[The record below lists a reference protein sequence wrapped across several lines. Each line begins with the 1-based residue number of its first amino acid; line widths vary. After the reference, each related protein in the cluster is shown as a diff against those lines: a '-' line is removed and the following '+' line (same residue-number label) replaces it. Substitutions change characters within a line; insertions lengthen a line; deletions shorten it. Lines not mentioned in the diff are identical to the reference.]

1 MPQINATPDQVE
13 ATDLLVEGIRN
24 GRTQVALRLI
34 KRSAPQLWNSKPLW
48 AAVLERN
55 IVLVEALLPYSDPTS
70 PRCYAFEMA
79 AQEGFL
85 EGLIAIAPYM
95 DDGTRW
101 EKVFNLALYHGQSEC
116 AHFLCR
122 NWTEHHRRAVVA
134 KTVADTPPQVREQ
147 TVANWAVV
155 ESLVLREQLE
165 QQIATPSNPPGAVR
179 KI

>member
-13 ATDLLVEGIRN
+13 TTDLLVEGIRN
-24 GRTQVALRLI
+24 GKTQVALRLI
-34 KRSAPQLWNSKPLW
+34 ERSAPQLWNSKPLW

-55 IVLVEALLPYSDPTS
+55 IVLVEALLPYSDPTA

-85 EGLIAIAPYM
+85 EGLMAIAPYM
-95 DDGTRW
+95 DNGTRW
-101 EKVFNLALYHGQSEC
+101 EKTFNLALYHGQSEC

-122 NWTEHHRRAVVA
+122 NWTEDHRREVLV
-134 KTVADTPPQVREQ
+134 KTVSDTPPHAREKV
-147 TVANWAVV
+147 VANWAGV
-155 ESLVLREQLE
+155 ESLVLREHLE
-165 QQIATPSNPPGAVR
+165 QQITTASAPLASAR